1 MNLWLAVVVVMGA
14 VLTGV
19 IFCLCGFMFVG
30 FDELFPLW
38 SLTDW
43 DIGGLSFHTS
53 NVGLAQGAAGAA
65 LVHSNFDMRNF
76 VINMG
81 V

>member
-1 MNLWLAVVVVMGA
+1 M
-14 VLTGV
+14 LTGA

-43 DIGGLSFHTS
+43 DIGGLSFRTS
-53 NVGLAQGAAGAA
+53 NVGLAQGAAGVA
-65 LVHSNFDMRNF
+65 LVREQLPEGSAFSYQRL
-76 VINMG
+76 VRRS
-81 V
+81 